1 MTGKKR
7 TLLVVTVVVLL
18 AVPVVA
24 VAADRFTDV
33 PSTNIFHD
41 DIAWLADAGITVGCN
56 PPLNDEFCPEEP
68 VKRQQ
73 MAAFMRRFA
82 QHLLPVAA
90 GANWDVDATGGFLV
104 EETIAEVTIVA
115 PTDGVLVMSATG
127 DSWDGTGD
135 IWCGFELDGGGAGFQ
150 PGLHRGYVDHSQ
162 HNEADCVTSGIAEVD
177 AGDHT
182 VALVYSG
189 DSVYIGQMSAVWY
202 PHGSVSITVP
212 AASAGFGK

>member
-41 DIAWLADAGITVGCN
+41 DIAWLADAGITLGCN
-56 PPLNDEFCPEEP
+56 PPINDEFCPEEP

-82 QHLLPVAA
+82 ENVNVAG
-90 GANWDVDATGGFLV
+90 GADALIQPGPAQSPFQADVFTIDTVVPGGIVVNLALNCESKSITTDTRWDVDITIDGIQAVDKAAVLYFDPDIGLSRIFANAAATSYTAVGAGTHRIGV
-104 EETIAEVTIVA
+104 RAENKPIDVTD
-115 PTDGVLVMSATG
+115 PDSTG
-127 DSWDGTGD
+127 DGNLQCD
-135 IWCGFELDGGGAGFQ
+135 I
-150 PGLHRGYVDHSQ
+150 SQ
-162 HNEADCVTSGIAEVD
+162 T
-177 AGDHT
+177 
-182 VALVYSG
+182 
-189 DSVYIGQMSAVWY
+189 AVF
-202 PHGSVSITVP
+202 VP
-212 AASAGFGK
+212 